1 MIIEFANNKV
11 ERICNDANYAK
22 KLLPP
27 KVCNSLQILMIRL
40 ASYES
45 FDCFYKFAVLKKY
58 RAHELQG
65 DKKGIISLSI
75 DYSYRMELKIK
86 VEKIGNQD
94 VITILEVSNH
104 YGD

>member
-1 MIIEFANNKV
+1 MIIEFANKKV
-11 ERICNDANYAK
+11 EKICNDANYAK
-22 KLLPP
+22 RLLPL
-27 KVCNSLQILMIRL
+27 KVCVSLQNLMFRL
-40 ASYES
+40 AAYDR
-45 FDCFYKFAVLKKY
+45 FDYFYTFAVLKKY

-86 VEKIGNQD
+86 VEKVGNQD

>member
-1 MIIEFANNKV
+1 MIIEFANKKV
-11 ERICNDANYAK
+11 EKICNDANYAK
-22 KLLPP
+22 RLLPL
-27 KVCNSLQILMIRL
+27 KVCVSLQNLMFRL
-40 ASYES
+40 ASYDR
-45 FDCFYKFAVLKKY
+45 FDYFYTFAVLKKY

-86 VEKIGNQD
+86 VEKVGSQD
-94 VITILEVSNH
+94 GITILEVSNH

>member
-1 MIIEFANNKV
+1 MIIEFANKKV
-11 ERICNDANYAK
+11 EKLCNDANYAK
-22 KLLPP
+22 KQLPL
-27 KVCNSLQILMIRL
+27 KVCLSLQNLMVRL

-45 FDCFYKFAVLKKY
+45 FDPFYKLAVLKKY

-86 VEKIGNQD
+86 VEKVGLQD
-94 VITILEVSNH
+94 IITILEVSNH

>member
-1 MIIEFANNKV
+1 MIIEFANKKV
-11 ERICNDANYAK
+11 ERLCNDANYAK
-22 KLLPP
+22 RFLPL
-27 KVCNSLQILMIRL
+27 KVCLSLQNLMIRL
-40 ASYES
+40 ASYET
-45 FDCFYKFAVLKKY
+45 FAPFYTFSVLKKY

-86 VEKIGNQD
+86 IERIENQD

>member
-1 MIIEFANNKV
+1 MIIEYANNKV
-11 ERICNDANYAK
+11 EKICNDTNYAK
-22 KLLPP
+22 KLLPL
-27 KVCNSLQILMIRL
+27 KVCISLQNLMVRL

-45 FDCFYKFAVLKKY
+45 FTPFYTLSVLKKY

-75 DYSYRMELKIK
+75 DYSYRMELKLKI
-86 VEKIGNQD
+86 ENIGNQD

-104 YGD
+104 YGN